1 MSADSLFSREEE
13 ALDRARAVLGDPDAN
28 ATLLR
33 QALADMDKAYSRL
46 LKQTRRLIIL
56 SDKQQ
61 EDLRRLIHENECY
74 LQRLETLSRTDG
86 LTQAPN
92 RRHFDE
98 FLQEEWA
105 RAKRSCSPLSL
116 LLLDIDRFK
125 EYNDHYGHGQGDTC
139 LKRIAAALYDVAQRS
154 SDFFARYGGEEFA
167 CVLPETDLEGA
178 RTVATRMLDALA
190 GLALAHGFSD
200 VAPHVT
206 VSIGLATMRL
216 VKGEGPEELLRA
228 ADAQLYEAKR
238 LGRDRYV
245 AVVI

>member
-1 MSADSLFSREEE
+1 MMVDSLFSREEE
-13 ALDRARAVLGDPDAN
+13 ALERARAVLGDPGAG
-28 ATLLR
+28 APLLR

-61 EDLRRLIHENECY
+61 EDLRRLIHENEGY
-74 LQRLETLSRTDG
+74 LERLETLSRTDG
-86 LTQAPN
+86 LTQVPN

-105 RAKRSCSPLSL
+105 RAKRSCTPLSL

-125 EYNDHYGHGQGDTC
+125 EYNDHYGHGQGDIC
-139 LKRIAAALYDVAQRS
+139 LRRIAATLYDVAQRS

-178 RTVATRMLDALA
+178 RTVARRMLDAVA
-190 GLALAHGFSD
+190 GLALTHEFSD

-206 VSIGLATMRL
+206 VSIGLAAMRL
-216 VKGEGPEELLRA
+216 VKGEGPDELLRG

-238 LGRDRYV
+238 LGRNRYV
-245 AVVI
+245 GVVL